1 MVKKKKTGTLIILS
15 GPSGAGKGTICAQ
28 LLKEIPIDLSI
39 SMTTRSPRGNE
50 VDGKDYFFV
59 TRSFFEEN
67 IEKGNFLEYAKVHGD
82 NYYGTPKDKVL
93 EALSSGHDVILEID
107 IQGALK
113 VKETLKEGVFIFVMP
128 PSMKELLDRLVK
140 RNTESRDKIIER
152 FKNAYKEIN
161 EVTNAVEKVKAIIL
175 AEKCRVDRIED
186 FELNNQEELLH
197 ELLTMD

>member
-67 IEKGNFLEYAKVHGD
+67 IKKGNFLEYAKVHGD

-113 VKETLKEGVFIFVMP
+113 VKETLNHVIK
-128 PSMKELLDRLVK
+128 SL
-140 RNTESRDKIIER
+140 RDLKMHIR
-152 FKNAYKEIN
+152 K
-161 EVTNAVEKVKAIIL
+161 
-175 AEKCRVDRIED
+175 
-186 FELNNQEELLH
+186 
-197 ELLTMD
+197 

>member
-1 MVKKKKTGTLIILS
+1 
-15 GPSGAGKGTICAQ
+15 
-28 LLKEIPIDLSI
+28 
-39 SMTTRSPRGNE
+39 MTTRSPRGNE

-161 EVTNAVEKVKAIIL
+161 EISKYNYVIVNDVLEDAALKMQSIIVS
-175 AEKCRVDRIED
+175 ERCRVDRIE
-186 FELNNQEELLH
+186 ETNVSNIEEVLH
-197 ELLTMD
+197 EGIVGKNENI

>member
-15 GPSGAGKGTICAQ
+15 GPSGAGKGTICEQ

-82 NYYGTPKDKVL
+82 NYYGTPIIATVSHFTRNGKV
-93 EALSSGHDVILEID
+93 ALY
-107 IQGALK
+107 
-113 VKETLKEGVFIFVMP
+113 
-128 PSMKELLDRLVK
+128 RK
-140 RNTESRDKIIER
+140 RPFGNSKIIVRYYRRPESVI
-152 FKNAYKEIN
+152 KIK
-161 EVTNAVEKVKAIIL
+161 
-175 AEKCRVDRIED
+175 DG
-186 FELNNQEELLH
+186 NNK
-197 ELLTMD
+197 